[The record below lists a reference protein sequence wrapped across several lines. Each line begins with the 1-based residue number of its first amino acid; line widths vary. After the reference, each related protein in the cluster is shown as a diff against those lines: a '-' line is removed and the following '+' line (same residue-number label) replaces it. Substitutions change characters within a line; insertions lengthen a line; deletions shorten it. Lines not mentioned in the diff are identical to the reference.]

1 MSSSAIT
8 KNSQIVELEYEESVS
23 SDILKDSQS
32 TVSVSSEIIKNFA
45 NLHYEQVNLS
55 QSEFNE
61 QVAIYDVCDG
71 TPREVNG
78 KNHSKTMN
86 LLSLA
91 N

>member
-1 MSSSAIT
+1 MFSKI
-8 KNSQIVELEYEESVS
+8 NVELEYEESVS
-23 SDILKDSQS
+23 SDIFKYSQS
-32 TVSVSSEIIKNFA
+32 TESVSSEIIKNFA

-71 TPREVNG
+71 TQREVNG
-78 KNHSKTMN
+78 KIKNHSKTMN